1 MYHYPS
7 CILVILQQESFFKT
21 HFNTNVECDEFAS
34 CVTYDRN
41 DAKDKKIGY
50 SAVYVAIRSENIKGK
65 KFQK

>member
-34 CVTYDRN
+34 CVTWPKY
-41 DAKDKKIGY
+41 KDKKIGY